1 MLVNLHTLANEAHQC
16 RTPKQFRILLCH
28 VRVLIP
34 YSHFAGIWG
43 YPKKTTIRFVFNEGF
58 PEDLL
63 RWRLTTGVMW
73 ASPLFHEWLKTNR
86 VYLWSD
92 AVKELKEPIDPQ
104 LKVRMEKAHVQHS
117 LVGGRAARDYFVMF
131 AAAMAS
137 AEFGRAYL
145 KLFEAL
151 MPALVGASQRAYPRT
166 LLTKRET
173 SILERRAHGQIA
185 KQIAA
190 NESISERTVRAHLTR
205 IKKKLYT
212 NDLVNAVVIALRSG
226 MVRP

>member
-1 MLVNLHTLANEAHQC
+1 
-16 RTPKQFRILLCH
+16 
-28 VRVLIP
+28 
-34 YSHFAGIWG
+34 
-43 YPKKTTIRFVFNEGF
+43 
-58 PEDLL
+58 
-63 RWRLTTGVMW
+63 
-73 ASPLFHEWLKTNR
+73 
-86 VYLWSD
+86 
-92 AVKELKEPIDPQ
+92 
-104 LKVRMEKAHVQHS
+104 
-117 LVGGRAARDYFVMF
+117 
-131 AAAMAS
+131 
-137 AEFGRAYL
+137 
-145 KLFEAL
+145 